1 MISRYWIASPHP
13 RGRRISG
20 RGRPVNSD
28 TTFVNG
34 PVLVKPHEPRP
45 VVFNG
50 LHGPKFPSVVQYMWE
65 SSELVVDPENISGS
79 RQPVTPCTFSAA
91 AHAFA
96 LTHVIRPSV
105 GFNPLSKV
113 DPAPALALA
122 SHVIFT
128 AVS

>member
-1 MISRYWIASPHP
+1 
-13 RGRRISG
+13 
-20 RGRPVNSD
+20 
-28 TTFVNG
+28 
-34 PVLVKPHEPRP
+34 
-45 VVFNG
+45 
-50 LHGPKFPSVVQYMWE
+50 MWE

-113 DPAPALALA
+113 ALALA